1 MRAARLTL
9 ALETGIV
16 RLPAT
21 GRILVLGPGRD
32 DDLSAF
38 PPDRVVA
45 VQGFRPDHD
54 ALAGRGLLVV
64 PVVPEG
70 PFAMALVCLPRA
82 RDAARGMIAAAAMR
96 VAAGGSVVVDGQK
109 TDGVDALYREVRD
122 RVPGV
127 SEALAKAHGKL
138 FAFPA
143 APLAAP
149 LAGWAAVP
157 RDIGDGFTTLPGVFS
172 ANGPDAGSALLAAV
186 LPAQMKGRGIDLGA
200 GWGFLARAALGRADV
215 ALLDLVEADHDA
227 LSCAKANIPD
237 PRAAFHWADATTFK
251 PARPAHWIVCNPP
264 FHAGREADPATG
276 IAFLTAAARML
287 VPDGVLWLVANRH
300 LPYDRPLSLLFREVQ
315 DLPGTAAFRLI
326 RASRPVPPVRR

>member
-1 MRAARLTL
+1 MRAARLNL
-9 ALETGIV
+9 ALDTGLV

-32 DDLSAF
+32 DDLSAL
-38 PPDRVVA
+38 PQDRIVA
-45 VQGFRPDHD
+45 VKGFRPDDD
-54 ALAGRGLLVV
+54 ALTAQGITVV
-64 PVVPEG
+64 ATVPEG

-82 RDAARGMIAAAAMR
+82 RDAARGMIAAASAQ
-96 VAAGGSVVVDGQK
+96 VADGGSIIVDGQK

-122 RVPGV
+122 LVPGV

-138 FAFPA
+138 FVFPA
-143 APLAAP
+143 IPFP
-149 LAGWAAVP
+149 GWAAVP

-172 ANGPDAGSALLAAV
+172 AGGPDAGSALLAAA
-186 LPAQMKGRGIDLGA
+186 LPAQLKGRGIDLGA
-200 GWGFLARAALGRADV
+200 GWGYLARAALGRADV
-215 ALLDLVEADHDA
+215 ASLDLVEADHDA
-227 LSCAKANIPD
+227 LTCARANITD

-251 PARPAHWIVCNPP
+251 PSRPAHWIVCNPP

-276 IAFLTAAARML
+276 IAFLGAAARML

-300 LPYDRPLSLLFREVQ
+300 LPYDRPLSLLFREVH
-315 DLPGTAAFRLI
+315 DLPGSAAFRLT

>member
-9 ALETGIV
+9 ALDTGV
-16 RLPAT
+16 VHLPAT
-21 GRILVLGPGRD
+21 GRILVLGPGRG
-32 DDLSAF
+32 DDLSAL
-38 PPDRVVA
+38 PQDRVVA

-54 ALAGRGLLVV
+54 ALAARGLSVV
-64 PVVPEG
+64 PVLPEG

-82 RDAARGMIAAAAMR
+82 RDAARGMIAAASAR
-96 VAAGGSVVVDGQK
+96 VVDGGAVVVDGQK
-109 TDGVDALYREVRD
+109 TDGVDALYREVRA
-122 RVPGV
+122 RLPGV

-143 APLAAP
+143 TAALAD
-149 LAGWAAVP
+149 WAAGT
-157 RDIGDGFTTLPGVFS
+157 RQIADGFITLPGVFS
-172 ANGPDAGSALLAAV
+172 AGGADAGSALLAAA

-200 GWGFLARAALGRADV
+200 GWGYLARAALGRADV
-215 ALLDLVEADHDA
+215 ASLDLVEADHDA
-227 LSCAKANIPD
+227 LTCAKANITD
-237 PRAAFHWADATTFK
+237 PRATFHWADATTFK

-287 VPDGVLWLVANRH
+287 VPDGALWLVANRH

-315 DLPGTAAFRLI
+315 DLPGTPAFRLI